1 MANEGEKLI
10 FLLSIREP
18 GPENT
23 PEGASYAEVGTLATV
38 RVIEREEDVV
48 RVVLDGLRRAIPVK
62 AVRWLHLAEID
73 VEPPLTERPLTATPL

>member
-18 GPENT
+18 GPEKT
-23 PEGASYAEVGTLATV
+23 PEGGSYAEVGTLATV

-48 RVVLDGLRRAIPVK
+48 RVVLDGLRRADSRKSGYEGLPCGN
-62 AVRWLHLAEID
+62 R
-73 VEPPLTERPLTATPL
+73 RRTAF